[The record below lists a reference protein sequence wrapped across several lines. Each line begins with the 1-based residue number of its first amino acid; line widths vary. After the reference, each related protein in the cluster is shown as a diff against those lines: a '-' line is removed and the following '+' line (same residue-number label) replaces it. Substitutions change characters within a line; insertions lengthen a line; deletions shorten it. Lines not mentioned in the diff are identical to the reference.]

1 MLLVAGRV
9 GLGAEVSGPSRR
21 RVAQKPMPAQIYI
34 ERERDETLL
43 SFREKIALHGW
54 WTRVWQRSSPQ
65 FLKQSL
71 PLGLHVFYSYFIY
84 KHHVRPELGWTWLD
98 WLTKSNNIDL
108 YDLAQMLLIC
118 HLLKFI

>member
-43 SFREKIALHGW
+43 SFREKIALHG
-54 WTRVWQRSSPQ
+54 
-65 FLKQSL
+65 
-71 PLGLHVFYSYFIY
+71 
-84 KHHVRPELGWTWLD
+84 
-98 WLTKSNNIDL
+98 
-108 YDLAQMLLIC
+108 
-118 HLLKFI
+118 